1 MNRPNAI
8 IGFCKNLLE
17 LVEKLCV
24 VLKLILSFTYLD
36 LPSLAADVKEL
47 PYLPSFILYKGTN
60 NKSVNL
66 VVDVKNYY

>member
-1 MNRPNAI
+1 
-8 IGFCKNLLE
+8 
-17 LVEKLCV
+17 
-24 VLKLILSFTYLD
+24 LD